1 MYRHFKISQESIPVG
16 CVPPAWK
23 SYVLRWPRDV
33 SPGGL
38 GGGPMNEFEQVSV
51 QSIMGNSGQDD
62 RQTDMTEN
70 ITFS

>member
-1 MYRHFKISQESIPVG
+1 MRTARLEIVRASVATRCQSRRAG
-16 CVPPAWK
+16 
-23 SYVLRWPRDV
+23 R
-33 SPGGL
+33 

-70 ITFS
+70 ITFP